1 MLPNP
6 VTTVSQLRRRFTQT
20 LAVGGVVSGLVLSSQ
35 VSAQEDNSEECPNL
49 AVYYPVVYFA
59 NNPLSAQTPSD
70 AGARERAQWAQLAA
84 TLADIQ
90 ASCLR
95 SSEYYALLG
104 AAQLNSAQ
112 LQPASE
118 SLERALLLDPNN
130 GAAQIDFAS
139 ALFASGQLFPALQ
152 LNDGLLAR
160 TDLPEKLRETLV
172 SRDKEWRRNTR
183 QHALHLDLIGG
194 YDNNLNGAPGS
205 DQITLTLSGEPV
217 LLSLNTDLQ
226 MQEGA
231 FANVQ
236 LSSRQQKYNAN
247 DQRSWTNEVRGR
259 LSKDTTSDLL
269 QFDTRY
275 SLIKPTRRRTVQWEV
290 GASSLFF
297 GGSALYT
304 AAQTRFRYQPNSQR
318 QCAPVYEIAS
328 QYQRFHSQKA
338 LDARESKA
346 TLGASCVA
354 ATKSGTVMRYG
365 FDGGY
370 ISNKALDS
378 KRPGDDRDGWQVNA
392 RVQRSIFGGELTVQA
407 SYTKLNDDREY
418 SSILG
423 NGESR
428 WQKTNQVLIQHRTP
442 LRVGNKNALFMI
454 NLYHQG
460 QASNIELFE
469 LTDTAIELGIS
480 IAL

>member
-1 MLPNP
+1 MSPNLF
-6 VTTVSQLRRRFTQT
+6 TTVSQLRSRFTQT
-20 LAVGGVVSGLVLSSQ
+20 LAVGVLVPGLVLSSQ
-35 VSAQEDNSEECPNL
+35 VSAQEDNGQECPNL
-49 AVYYPVVYFA
+49 AIYYPVVYFG
-59 NNPLSAQTPSD
+59 NNPYSAQTPSD
-70 AGARERAQWAQLAA
+70 PGARERAQWANLAA

-112 LQPASE
+112 LEPASE

-152 LNDGLLAR
+152 LNDASLAR
-160 TDLPEKLRETLV
+160 TDLPEELRETLV
-172 SRDKEWRRNTR
+172 TREAEWRRNTR
-183 QHALHLDLIGG
+183 QHALQLDFSGG

-205 DQITLTLSGEPV
+205 DQIMLTLSGEPV
-217 LLSLNTDLQ
+217 LLSLNTNLQ

-231 FANVQ
+231 FANAR
-236 LSSRQQKYNAN
+236 LSSRQQKLNAN

-259 LSKDTTSDLL
+259 LSQDRTSDLL

-275 SLIKPTRRRTVQWEV
+275 SLIKPTRRKTVQWEV

-297 GGSALYT
+297 GGSGLYT

-328 QYQRFHSQKA
+328 QYQRFHRQIA
-338 LDARESKA
+338 LDAWESKA
-346 TLGASCVA
+346 TLGANCVA
-354 ATKSGTVMRYG
+354 ATKLGTVIRYG

-378 KRPGDDRDGWQVNA
+378 RRPGDNRDGWQVNA
-392 RVQRSIFGGELTVQA
+392 RIQRAIFGGELTAQA
-407 SYTKLNDDREY
+407 SYTKLNDDEGY
-418 SSILG
+418 SSILA
-423 NGESR
+423 NGASR
-428 WQKTNQVLIQHRTP
+428 WQKRNQVLIQHRTP
-442 LRVGNKNALFMI
+442 LRVGNKNALFMV
-454 NLYHQG
+454 NLYHQD

>member
-1 MLPNP
+1 MLPNL

-172 SRDKEWRRNTR
+172 SRDKE
-183 QHALHLDLIGG
+183 
-194 YDNNLNGAPGS
+194 
-205 DQITLTLSGEPV
+205 
-217 LLSLNTDLQ
+217 
-226 MQEGA
+226 
-231 FANVQ
+231 
-236 LSSRQQKYNAN
+236 
-247 DQRSWTNEVRGR
+247 
-259 LSKDTTSDLL
+259 
-269 QFDTRY
+269 
-275 SLIKPTRRRTVQWEV
+275 
-290 GASSLFF
+290 
-297 GGSALYT
+297 
-304 AAQTRFRYQPNSQR
+304 
-318 QCAPVYEIAS
+318 
-328 QYQRFHSQKA
+328 
-338 LDARESKA
+338 
-346 TLGASCVA
+346 
-354 ATKSGTVMRYG
+354 
-365 FDGGY
+365 
-370 ISNKALDS
+370 
-378 KRPGDDRDGWQVNA
+378 
-392 RVQRSIFGGELTVQA
+392 
-407 SYTKLNDDREY
+407 
-418 SSILG
+418 
-423 NGESR
+423 
-428 WQKTNQVLIQHRTP
+428 
-442 LRVGNKNALFMI
+442 
-454 NLYHQG
+454 
-460 QASNIELFE
+460 
-469 LTDTAIELGIS
+469 
-480 IAL
+480 